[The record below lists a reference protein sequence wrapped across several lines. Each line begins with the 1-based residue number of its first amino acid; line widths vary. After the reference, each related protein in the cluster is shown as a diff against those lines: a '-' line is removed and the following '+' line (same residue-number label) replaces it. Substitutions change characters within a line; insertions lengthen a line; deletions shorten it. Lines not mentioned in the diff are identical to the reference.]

1 MPKEE
6 LKSKIAKICKKY
18 KKILIAYLYG
28 SYAVEKHTKFSDID
42 ISVVLINDFEE
53 PPLYFAQLANKFEKA
68 FHNKINIDLRIL
80 NKQLPHFLF
89 QVIKTGEIIY
99 YRDRNFKDEF
109 ELRVITQYLD
119 IKSLLDYFDNLF
131 VKEVLG
137 DKY

>member
-1 MPKEE
+1 M
-6 LKSKIAKICKKY
+6 AKICKKY

-28 SYAVEKHTKFSDID
+28 SCAVEKHTKFSDID

-80 NKQLPHFLF
+80 NKQPPHFLF

-119 IKSLLDYFDNLF
+119 IKPLLDYFDNLF